1 MNILTELWYGNI
13 SPCEH
18 HIPDTRHTLELRE
31 QALHY
36 SEELQGMLSAEAR
49 QMMQKLQDC
58 TDALDDVRE
67 QELFAY
73 GFRIGAR
80 VMLEVMQ
87 GTANDHAKPEP

>member
-1 MNILTELWYGNI
+1 MNILTELWCGNI

-18 HIPDTRHTLELRE
+18 RIPDTKRTLELRK

-49 QMMQKLQDC
+49 QMMQKMQDC

-80 VMLEVMQ
+80 VMLEVLQ
-87 GTANDHAKPEP
+87 GTANDHARSEQ